1 MALIICPHCKAQTT
15 DLSKVCDHCGKTVHP
30 KGEAPVKRLSGKF
43 SLVGVIILTI
53 GVIGTGL
60 GGWWGPAVLLPG
72 VVLMMMAKF
81 L

>member
-1 MALIICPHCKAQTT
+1 MALIICSHCKSQTS
-15 DLSKVCDHCGKTVHP
+15 DLSSTCDQCGKQVHP
-30 KGEAPVKRLSGKF
+30 KGVAPVKRLSGKF

-72 VVLMMMAKF
+72 LALMMMAKF